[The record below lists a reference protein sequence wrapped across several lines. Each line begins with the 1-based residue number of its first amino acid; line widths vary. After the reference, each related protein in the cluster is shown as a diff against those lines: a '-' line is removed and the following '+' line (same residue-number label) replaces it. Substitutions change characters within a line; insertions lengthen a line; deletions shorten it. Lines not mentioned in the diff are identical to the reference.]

1 MPPSAH
7 VAAVTSGDGDEDGD
21 ILMAAAS
28 SRVPTEAAAGVG
40 LWDVAE
46 TSPLHMVGE
55 ASPATMSLPSS
66 SAVASA
72 PPAVGGGD
80 ADGDTAMSRGG
91 GGSGG
96 GVAAGVASSAGSATA
111 AGVGVSGSS
120 TATDFV
126 SRDERAAREQ
136 AAGALTFQVISND
149 GQRAHMIW
157 LTQAKNI
164 FAAQLPKM
172 PREYI
177 ARLVYDRK
185 HRTLIILKGGDRV
198 VGGICY
204 RPFPTQQF
212 AEIAFL
218 AISSSEQVKVRPC
231 AARHCGAVMR
241 WPDGPPLA
249 APGAGCG
256 LRHC

>member
-1 MPPSAH
+1 MAAPRP
-7 VAAVTSGDGDEDGD
+7 VAASTMAHSDAGDDDGD
-21 ILMAAAS
+21 ILMAETSA
-28 SRVPTEAAAGVG
+28 RVPTAAAAGSGMWDAADSSDLRAVG
-40 LWDVAE
+40 
-46 TSPLHMVGE
+46 
-55 ASPATMSLPSS
+55 PSS
-66 SAVASA
+66 AAAAAAVATA
-72 PPAVGGGD
+72 DETRHAVAGAGGAGSSGGGAIGGD
-80 ADGDTAMSRGG
+80 ADGDVVM
-91 GGSGG
+91 GS
-96 GVAAGVASSAGSATA
+96 SSAA
-111 AGVGVSGSS
+111 VGSS
-120 TATDFV
+120 GESRAPGEFM

-136 AAGALTFQVISND
+136 AAGTLTFQVISND
-149 GQRAHMIW
+149 GERAHMIW

-218 AISSSEQVKVRPC
+218 AISSSEQVKVR
-231 AARHCGAVMR
+231 ARGR
-241 WPDGPPLA
+241 RWWPDYAVERRQAQPQPQPPSR
-249 APGAGCG
+249 
-256 LRHC
+256 LR